1 MTFISSVHS
10 THFLKEFSEVVTIDC
25 DKTVVVGGAML
36 LVIMT
41 SRLPTALQIEVST
54 LRCPI
59 LELNAINKPDDPDQL
74 FFPELTC
81 FLLLQL
87 LQ

>member
-36 LVIMT
+36 LVIMA
-41 SRLPTALQIEVST
+41 SRLSTALQIEVST
-54 LRCPI
+54 LRCP
-59 LELNAINKPDDPDQL
+59 LWELNPTHKPDDLGVYPS
-74 FFPELTC
+74 PIVN
-81 FLLLQL
+81 
-87 LQ
+87 